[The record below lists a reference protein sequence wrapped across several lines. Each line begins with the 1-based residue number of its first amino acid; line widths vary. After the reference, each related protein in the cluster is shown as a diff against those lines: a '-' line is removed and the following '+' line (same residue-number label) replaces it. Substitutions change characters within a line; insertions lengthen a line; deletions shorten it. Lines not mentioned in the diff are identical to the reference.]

1 MNFKISNHQ
10 LMRSSLFI
18 LVMTALLAACG
29 QNPTLKSAP
38 KTPTASAPAKPAT
51 TPSNE
56 STTKTEPKPG
66 SGGYYLDD
74 GPGEN
79 APANIDSIPSATLK
93 TEQPYKRANKPYS
106 ALGQQ
111 YTPMTGYV
119 PYKKQG
125 VASWYGKRFHG
136 KKTSTGEV
144 YDMYA
149 MTAAHTV
156 LPIPSYAKVT
166 NPANGRF
173 VIVRINDRGPFK
185 RDRLI
190 DLSYA
195 AAYQLRLI
203 KQGSGLVEVESI
215 DTSPEAM
222 SKISTDPSMQ
232 TAAVSKDVSQNPSS
246 NTLSENIPPSNITP
260 VAQTSAIE
268 TTPTATPVLSTTAIS
283 ALNTQYY
290 VQAGAFKSEA
300 NGDLLQKK
308 IQSLDLGENVGVA
321 NVYNSGLYR
330 VKLGPYA
337 SRSEADISAANI
349 RRQLNISA
357 HVTN

>member
-1 MNFKISNHQ
+1 MNFKILNRQ
-10 LMRSSLFI
+10 LTLTHLLI
-18 LVMTALLAACG
+18 LTISALLAACG
-29 QNPTLKSAP
+29 ENPPLKPLTKAP
-38 KTPTASAPAKPAT
+38 TTTAPAKQ
-51 TPSNE
+51 TPTIPSSE
-56 STTKTEPKPG
+56 PTTKTEPKPG

-74 GPGEN
+74 GPGDN
-79 APANIDSIPSATLK
+79 APENIDSIPSATLK
-93 TEQPYKRANKPYS
+93 TEEPYKRANKPYS

-149 MTAAHTV
+149 MTAAHTI

-166 NPANGRF
+166 NPANGRS

-203 KQGSGLVEVESI
+203 KQGSGLVEVETI
-215 DTSPEAM
+215 DTSPEALR
-222 SKISTDPSMQ
+222 KIPTESSIQ
-232 TAAVSKDVSQNPSS
+232 TANTSKNTPPINLTPS
-246 NTLSENIPPSNITP
+246 NTIPA
-260 VAQTSAIE
+260 AQTNSTEAPQIA
-268 TTPTATPVLSTTAIS
+268 TAAASVPTS
-283 ALNTQYY
+283 QFY
-290 VQAGAFKSEA
+290 VQAGA
-300 NGDLLQKK
+300 
-308 IQSLDLGENVGVA
+308 LDLGENVGVA

-337 SRSEADISAANI
+337 SKSEADISAANI
-349 RRQLNISA
+349 RKQLNIAA

>member
-1 MNFKISNHQ
+1 MNFKIPNHQ
-10 LMRSSLFI
+10 LMRTRL
-18 LVMTALLAACG
+18 LVMAMTALLAACG
-29 QNPTLKSAP
+29 ANPPLKPVTKAP
-38 KTPTASAPAKPAT
+38 TTSVPTKQSP

-93 TEQPYKRANKPYS
+93 SEQPYSRANKPYS

-125 VASWYGKRFHG
+125 IASWYGKRFHG

-149 MTAAHTV
+149 MTGAHTI

-166 NPANGRF
+166 NPANGRS

-203 KQGSGLVEVESI
+203 KQGSGLVEVETI
-215 DTSPEAM
+215 DTSPEALR
-222 SKISTDPSMQ
+222 KAPTDASTQ
-232 TAAVSKDVSQNPSS
+232 TASVSQNTLPENTQSS
-246 NTLSENIPPSNITP
+246 VTSLA
-260 VAQTSAIE
+260 AQ
-268 TTPTATPVLSTTAIS
+268 TTAIEATPTITSATTATSS
-283 ALNTQYY
+283 ALNSQFY
-290 VQAGAFKSEA
+290 VQAGAFKNEA

-337 SRSEADISAANI
+337 SRSEADVSAANI
-349 RRQLNISA
+349 RRQLNIAA

>member
-1 MNFKISNHQ
+1 
-10 LMRSSLFI
+10 MRSPLLI
-18 LVMTALLAACG
+18 LVITALLAACG
-29 QNPTLKSAP
+29 QNPPLKSAT
-38 KTPTASAPAKPAT
+38 KAPTASTPTKQTPTSPNNESSNKPAT
-51 TPSNE
+51 TP
-56 STTKTEPKPG
+56 EPKPG

-79 APANIDSIPSATLK
+79 APANIDSIPGATLK
-93 TEQPYKRANKPYS
+93 TEQPYKRSNKPYL

-111 YTPMTGYV
+111 YTPMTSYV

-125 VASWYGKRFHG
+125 IASWYGKRFHG

-156 LPIPSYAKVT
+156 WPIPSYAKVT
-166 NPANGRF
+166 NTANGRS

-203 KQGSGLVEVESI
+203 KQGSGLVEVETI
-215 DTSPEAM
+215 DTSPEALR
-222 SKISTDPSMQ
+222 KISTDAPIQ
-232 TAAVSKDVSQNPSS
+232 TAAAPQNLSS
-246 NTLSENIPPSNITP
+246 ESTPPSNVSP
-260 VAQTSAIE
+260 MAQNAAIE
-268 TTPTATPVLSTTAIS
+268 AAPAITTTATSTLSS
-283 ALNTQYY
+283 QFY
-290 VQAGAFKSEA
+290 VQVGAFKNEA

-330 VKLGPYA
+330 VKLGPYT
-337 SRSEADISAANI
+337 SKSEADVSAANI
-349 RRQLNISA
+349 RRQLNIA
-357 HVTN
+357 ARVTN

>member
-1 MNFKISNHQ
+1 MNFNITNHQ
-10 LMRSSLFI
+10 LLRARLFI

-29 QNPTLKSAP
+29 ENPPLKSTP
-38 KTPTASAPAKPAT
+38 KVPTASAPAKQSPTA
-51 TPSNE
+51 PNNE

-111 YTPMTGYV
+111 YTPMTSYV

-149 MTAAHTV
+149 MTAAHTI

-166 NPANGRF
+166 NPANGRS

-203 KQGSGLVEVESI
+203 KQGSGLVEVETI
-215 DTSPEAM
+215 DTSLEALRKAPAD
-222 SKISTDPSMQ
+222 SSIQ
-232 TAAVSKDVSQNPSS
+232 TAATSQNILP
-246 NTLSENIPPSNITP
+246 ENIPPSNTMP
-260 VAQTSAIE
+260 AAKTTAME
-268 TTPTATPVLSTTAIS
+268 ATPTVTPAITTAATS
-283 ALNTQYY
+283 TLNSQFY

-337 SRSEADISAANI
+337 SRSEADVSAANI
-349 RRQLNISA
+349 RRQLNIAA